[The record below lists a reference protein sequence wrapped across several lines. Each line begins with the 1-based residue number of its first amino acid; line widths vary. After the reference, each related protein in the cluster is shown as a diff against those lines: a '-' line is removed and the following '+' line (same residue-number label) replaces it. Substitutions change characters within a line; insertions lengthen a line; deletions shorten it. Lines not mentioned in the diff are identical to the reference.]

1 MGIRRLS
8 SVLTP
13 STVDVVLIGT
23 WRAIRD
29 RTQPAVLE
37 RVRFTCCPPDAH
49 RLREVLSR
57 MRPAWL
63 LIGDMADEATERL
76 AACAKATSPQTKLAM
91 LGPDDDMQR
100 CQRWMRRGC
109 SVYLDR
115 GSALKRVASALLAA
129 TDSDLH
135 VYSRALY
142 LHMLQVHDPLAYPA
156 LTSRQ
161 QQVLDLLSRGLSNSE
176 IGSSLHVTQHTVEFH
191 VRQLLSKFHA
201 RNRLEVVR
209 RAADIGLVA

>member
-1 MGIRRLS
+1 
-8 SVLTP
+8 
-13 STVDVVLIGT
+13 
-23 WRAIRD
+23 
-29 RTQPAVLE
+29 
-37 RVRFTCCPPDAH
+37 
-49 RLREVLSR
+49 
-57 MRPAWL
+57 
-63 LIGDMADEATERL
+63 
-76 AACAKATSPQTKLAM
+76 
-91 LGPDDDMQR
+91 MQR

-115 GSALKRVASALLAA
+115 DSGLKRVANTLLAA
-129 TDSDLH
+129 TDGDLH

-176 IGSSLHVTQHTVEFH
+176 IGSALHVTQHTVEFH

>member
-1 MGIRRLS
+1 MGTGRLS
-8 SVLTP
+8 SVLRP
-13 STVDVVLIGT
+13 STVDVVLVGT

-37 RVRFTCCPPDAH
+37 RGRITCCPSDPH

-57 MRPAWL
+57 ARPAWL
-63 LIGDMADEATERL
+63 LMGDMPDETTERL
-76 AACAKATSPQTKLAM
+76 AAGAKATSPQTRLAM
-91 LGPDDDMQR
+91 LGPDDDMHR

-115 GSALKRVASALLAA
+115 DSGLKRVASALLAA
-129 TDSDLH
+129 SDSDLH

-161 QQVLDLLSRGLSNSE
+161 QEVLDLLSRGLSNSE
-176 IGSSLHVTQHTVEFH
+176 IGSTLHVTQHTVEFH